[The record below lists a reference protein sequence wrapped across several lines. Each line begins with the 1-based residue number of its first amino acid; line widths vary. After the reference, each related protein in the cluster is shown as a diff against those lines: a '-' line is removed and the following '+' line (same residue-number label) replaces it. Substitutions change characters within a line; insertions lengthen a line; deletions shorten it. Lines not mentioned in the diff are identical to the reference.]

1 MEILRLAQ
9 TTIAEAA
16 QKAAGVLRKGGVVL
30 YPTDTLYGLAVDA
43 LNRNAI
49 ATLKQLKARETR
61 KPIAV
66 VVPHH
71 KALEEYAH
79 MTDAARLLAER
90 HLPGAL
96 TIVLPGSGRMPE
108 DILLNGALG
117 MRIPNDPFALAL
129 AEYFGTPY
137 TATSANMSGLP
148 TPPTVEDILAQFGPG
163 IRHIDL
169 VIDAGPRDSRQA
181 STVVSVVGER
191 VYVLREGAISKEDL
205 GL

>member
-9 TTIAEAA
+9 TTITEAA

-49 ATLKQLKARETR
+49 ATLKQLKARETK

-71 KALEEYAH
+71 DALEEYAY

-129 AEYFGTPY
+129 AEHFGTPY

-163 IRHIDL
+163 ICHIDL

-181 STVVSVVGER
+181 STVVSVVGDR
-191 VYVLREGAISKEDL
+191 VYVLREGAISKGDL